1 MLASATASSY
11 MQEFQGKTAA
21 VGGQRDKTVNGK
33 MSEDQSEDEKA
44 VAKCP

>member
-1 MLASATASSY
+1 

-21 VGGQRDKTVNGK
+21 VGGQRDKTLNGE

-44 VAKCP
+44 VEKCP